1 MGFVIV
7 KAQSEKLMAASVPKW
22 LGSVTLGMLSDCP
35 LSRLGSSRL
44 VPALLGSARLDS
56 DSLELGENTR
66 KGAASCME

>member
-22 LGSVTLGMLSDCP
+22 LLLSDCP